1 MNTPEALTPPHLHE
15 TVKVSYLPRRDAGC
29 PLSASLSVCEVEAK
43 DRRSAGAAELVPAVE
58 PVSDPGAGVSRLPVT
73 GWGTLTGSGLASGPI
88 GTGSSPKI
96 ASHVFS
102 AQLRLS

>member
-1 MNTPEALTPPHLHE
+1 M
-15 TVKVSYLPRRDAGC
+15 
-29 PLSASLSVCEVEAK
+29 
-43 DRRSAGAAELVPAVE
+43 PAVE